1 MAIEGFI
8 SEPPPEGTQLV
19 ELSTF
24 KDPQLVVVE
33 IISSDEEAETK
44 IEDNTSEE
52 NTENPVGD
60 KDFEVFYRT
69 NKSEEEWLSL
79 HPIAT
84 LVSEDQEAIE
94 VLEGMVIEKRLLD
107 LLSLLESHARTTA
120 PKAPIVPKPLTPI
133 PPTPAQIELVDK
145 KWKRDKKGGKG
156 PIKEGEVQEEAL
168 PEPTKV
174 AKITRAQLRKGG
186 ESSNAVSKQ
195 RSRVPN

>member
-1 MAIEGFI
+1 MVIEGFI

-69 NKSEEEWLSL
+69 NKSEEE
-79 HPIAT
+79 
-84 LVSEDQEAIE
+84 
-94 VLEGMVIEKRLLD
+94 
-107 LLSLLESHARTTA
+107 
-120 PKAPIVPKPLTPI
+120 
-133 PPTPAQIELVDK
+133 
-145 KWKRDKKGGKG
+145 
-156 PIKEGEVQEEAL
+156 
-168 PEPTKV
+168 
-174 AKITRAQLRKGG
+174 
-186 ESSNAVSKQ
+186 
-195 RSRVPN
+195 